1 MLEVLWTVYFAL
13 RGAFKSRSRLEAE
26 NAVLRHQLNIA
37 QRKRST
43 PIRLSNFYRTF
54 LVWLSRIFPTVL
66 GSVQVVRPE
75 TVTRWHRQGFRSY
88 WRWRSPG
95 LRPGRPKIDKE
106 LRDLIQRMCR
116 ENPLWGSPRIHG
128 ELLKLGFSVAQSTV
142 AK

>member
-43 PIRLSNFYRTF
+43 PIRLSNFDRTF

-95 LRPGRPKIDKE
+95 LRLGRPKIDKE
-106 LRDLIQRMCR
+106 LRDLIQRMCW
-116 ENPLWGSPRIHG
+116 ENPL
-128 ELLKLGFSVAQSTV
+128 
-142 AK
+142 